1 MFVFIRVKKYFVNQ
15 QPTSTMSY
23 NFWPQLGKQSAG
35 PVLRQTMS
43 TVTKKCYWNLLF
55 AKLFF
60 MNIMRT
66 AMIYGIG
73 GN

>member
-1 MFVFIRVKKYFVNQ
+1 MFVFTRVKKHIVNQ
-15 QPTSTMSY
+15 QPTSIISY

-35 PVLRQTMS
+35 PVLRQTAS
-43 TVTKKCYWNLLF
+43 TVTEKYYWNLLF
-55 AKLFF
+55 RQLLF
-60 MNIMRT
+60 MNILRV